1 MFEFVAAYR
10 NTHQTDEA
18 MFWSNVSAER
28 YIGAQ
33 SSSGP
38 IPISFVHSIRKIS
51 LSFLRDQ
58 GTLEPCK
65 SLKISYSLCS
75 RQVQRTGI
83 TTE

>member
-10 NTHQTDEA
+10 YTHQTDEA

-51 LSFLRDQ
+51 WQ
-58 GTLEPCK
+58 IKET
-65 SLKISYSLCS
+65 
-75 RQVQRTGI
+75 
-83 TTE
+83 